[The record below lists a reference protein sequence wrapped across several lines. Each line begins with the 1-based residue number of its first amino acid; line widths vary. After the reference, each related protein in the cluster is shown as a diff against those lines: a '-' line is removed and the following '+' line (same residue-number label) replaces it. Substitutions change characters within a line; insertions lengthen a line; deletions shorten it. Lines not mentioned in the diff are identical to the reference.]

1 MNIKMKFKYM
11 KFKTSMMLLIA
22 TLLTVNTFAQQISPK
37 KDKHKVDGIAAVIGD
52 QIVLESDVER
62 DFLMSQSQGIKVDDK
77 CEFLNDIM
85 MEKMLIDRAKHDT
98 LIVVSDAEVTSSLN
112 GRLEDFV
119 ARAGSEQSVLD
130 FFGFRTMAEMKIEM
144 KYVVEDNIFSR
155 RKRDAIVAGADA
167 TPEEVREFFTKHQD
181 ELPDVKEEVS
191 LSHIVMFPEI
201 SQENEQK
208 IIDELKQIKK
218 DIEEGASFATK
229 AILYSEDPGSAN
241 NGGLYTKIVR
251 GKMVKEFDAV
261 VYNLEEG
268 EISEPFRSDYGY
280 HIAKLDKR
288 RGQELDVR
296 HILIGLKPTEA
307 ELSKATEKL
316 DSIRILINE
325 NKLTF
330 REAALRYSKDK
341 FTKFNEGNLINNQ
354 NGEDRFERVALPAKE
369 SSAILA
375 LSEGDL
381 TKVFADDFEGKKSVR
396 LLRLNKIYPEH
407 KINFAD
413 DYYRIKQFTV
423 QDKEKTILVDWVKK
437 QIDDSFV
444 KIGAGYQSCDFPIN
458 WEKK

>member
-1 MNIKMKFKYM
+1 
-11 KFKTSMMLLIA
+11 MLLIA
-22 TLLTVNTFAQQISPK
+22 TLFAVNTFAQPTPAKK
-37 KDKHKVDGIAAVIGD
+37 KDQKVDGIAAVIGS

-62 DFLMSQSQGIKVDDK
+62 DFLVSKSQGIQVEDK

-85 MEKMLIDRAKHDT
+85 MEKMLIDRAKQDT
-98 LIVVSDAEVTSSLN
+98 LITVTDDEVNRTLN
-112 GRLEDFV
+112 NQIDDFV
-119 ARAGSEQSVLD
+119 SRAGSEQNVLE

-155 RKRDAIVAGADA
+155 RKRDNIVAGADA
-167 TPEEVREFFTKHQD
+167 TPEEVREFFAKHQQ

-191 LSHIVMFPEI
+191 ISHIVMYPEI
-201 SQENEQK
+201 LAENEEK
-208 IIDELKQIKK
+208 IINELKQIKK

-296 HILIGLKPTEA
+296 HILISLKPTEQEMA
-307 ELSKATEKL
+307 KVTEKL

-330 REAALRYSKDK
+330 KEAALRYSEDK
-341 FTKFNEGNLINNQ
+341 FTKFNEGNLVNNR
-354 NGEDRFERVALPAKE
+354 NGEDRFEKVALDTKE
-369 SSAILA
+369 FAAISALG
-375 LSEGDL
+375 EGDISNA
-381 TKVFADDFEGKKSVR
+381 FADDFENKKAVR
-396 LLRLNKIYPEH
+396 LVRLNKVYPEH
-407 KINFAD
+407 KINYAD

-423 QDKEKTILVDWVKK
+423 QDKEKSILMEWVKK
-437 QIDDSFV
+437 EIPDAFV
-444 KIGAGYQSCDFPIN
+444 KIGEGYQSCDFPIN